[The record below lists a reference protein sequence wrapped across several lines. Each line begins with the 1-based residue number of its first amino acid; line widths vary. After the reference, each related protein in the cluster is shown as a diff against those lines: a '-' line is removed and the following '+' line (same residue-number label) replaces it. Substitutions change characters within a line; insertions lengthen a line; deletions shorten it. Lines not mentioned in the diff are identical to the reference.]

1 MHLGEPSPQSG
12 PGLPRSGMEAFP
24 SLGAGAEI
32 RSFCSFPTPL
42 SSQWPDCHHWG
53 PLLSSWEP
61 PQGLAPLGCANRRPC
76 GFPRL
81 PCHAELLFLLLVS
94 CSNDWIISGDVTLQW
109 RNENGAQPTRRE
121 NWSSQPPGV
130 FCYLQNY
137 VT

>member
-1 MHLGEPSPQSG
+1 MHLGEPAPQSG

-24 SLGAGAEI
+24 GLQDKPWCWGRNKE
-32 RSFCSFPTPL
+32 FCSFPAPL
-42 SSQWPDCHHWG
+42 SSQWLDCHPWG
-53 PLLSSWEP
+53 PLLSSWET
-61 PQGLAPLGCANRRPC
+61 PQRLAPLGCANRLPC

-81 PCHAELLFLLLVS
+81 PCHAELLFFAFGFMF
-94 CSNDWIISGDVTLQW
+94 ISGDVTLQW
-109 RNENGAQPTRRE
+109 RNENGAQATRRE